1 MIRAASDWRDLEL
14 DPRAAT
20 HRRILIEASAGT
32 GKTWTIAVLY
42 LRLIVEQ
49 GLRPEAIVVSTFT
62 EAAAA
67 ELRERIRARLQWA
80 LRWSAG
86 TVPASPDEVVVQSW
100 LDAAIEQLSVAE
112 VQWRLQC
119 ALAELERAP
128 IATLHA
134 LCKRVLSEQALAAG
148 TSLRIGELVSD
159 EALRDELLDDLTRWL
174 AHAAGEDE
182 RSGLPALARMAP
194 AARATLM
201 RAALQPGVTVLGGEA
216 EALLALF
223 DDTEAPTR
231 LRDFATMLPT
241 QSRKSALRTRL
252 NELAD
257 WLQSRDFAAAI
268 DGKLHDRFADLAN
281 PEYWRE
287 QIIEDRIDA
296 ILADPTASFARH
308 AATVLTER
316 DGILRAQGARRVLPM
331 LAEWRASRLAE
342 REQFTFDELI
352 ARVHAETTA
361 PRDGGDA
368 LADRLHAQ
376 WPVALIDEF
385 QDTDARQWAIF
396 DALHRDRD
404 GAARGLLL
412 LIGDPK
418 QAIYGFRGGDIATYL
433 RAAATT
439 TQRLTLAV
447 NQRASHDLVAATNAL
462 YAASPNPFAMDD
474 DTIRYVPVQA
484 AGRADR
490 KPLQRADAG
499 ETAALQLHV
508 RGDDAL
514 EHCADL
520 IAAQL
525 APGRWHLGD
534 RALTPGDIAVL
545 LPRRDDIVD
554 LRERLQR
561 RRIPCVGAGRNDVFA
576 SIWANEL
583 RVVLHALTD
592 PADAG
597 ALRAALTTRLFAATD
612 ADLRRYAIDDAAWRA
627 QVDRFAQWS
636 EHWQRH
642 GVLHVIDRI
651 IAANAPHLLARADG
665 ERALTDL
672 RHLGE
677 LAQAEAHVRPGR
689 QQLLAW
695 FANQCDGAE
704 DTQDARG
711 GERELRIESDA
722 GRVQLMTLHASKGL
736 EFPVVLLPLMDM
748 HRGRRDEY
756 PVWNDPARG
765 MRCVDLGSARIA
777 THRAWAARESA
788 RERARVLYV
797 ALTRAQ
803 HACHLLLPKDD
814 ARAGADGS
822 AWAGLLQGIDL
833 AQLCGRCPQVAVID
847 VREHSVVPPPIAD
860 LPSPRRAR
868 SWPVRRRIDAAYSFS
883 SLMARAHA
891 WRDDDAARDEQ
902 ASGITPVGDDRDV
915 GEPRL
920 RALSDWR
927 GTEFGN
933 VLHAVFEHRAIGR
946 PMREQRALVHEQLM
960 HSGLRVDA
968 SKQAALV
975 DALVDRVQATLDA
988 DLGHGLRLGDLD
1000 ERAQRA
1006 EMDFQF
1012 RLDALD
1018 IGRLRVL
1025 CERCGEA
1032 GLVPDGLGENQ
1043 LRGFLSG
1050 KIDLVLVHGKA
1061 VHVLDYKSNH
1071 LGNALAD
1078 YENAALQRAM
1088 DEHAYRWQA
1097 LLYAVAVRRYL
1108 ARRQRADAQPLPLGD
1123 VIYLFV
1129 RAVGL
1134 APGSGVWRHR
1144 FAPDFLGAV
1153 DALFAASAA
1162 EAD

>member
-1 MIRAASDWRDLEL
+1 MTRAACDWRDLEL
-14 DPRAAT
+14 DPRAAA

-32 GKTWTIAVLY
+32 GKTWTISVLY

-86 TVPASPDEVVVQSW
+86 AVPASPDEVVVQSW
-100 LDAAIEQLSVAE
+100 LDAAIEQVSVAE

-159 EALRDELLDDLTRWL
+159 EALRDELFDDLTRWL
-174 AHAAGEDE
+174 AHAAGDDE

-201 RAALQPGVTVLGGEA
+201 RAALQPGVTVLGGDVDE
-216 EALLALF
+216 LFALF
-223 DDTEAPTR
+223 DDAEAPMR
-231 LRDFATMLPT
+231 LRDFAATLPM
-241 QSRKSALRTRL
+241 QSRKTALRKRL
-252 NELAD
+252 GELAD
-257 WLQSRDFAAAI
+257 WIAVRNLAGEVDDKPLRDLLS
-268 DGKLHDRFADLAN
+268 DT
-281 PEYWRE
+281 YWRD
-287 QIIEDRIDA
+287 QIDPARVDA
-296 ILADPTASFARH
+296 VLADPVAAFARH
-308 AATVLTER
+308 AASVLTER
-316 DGILRAQGARRVLPM
+316 DAILCAQGARRVLPM
-331 LAEWRASRLAE
+331 LAEWRSARLAE

-361 PRDGGDA
+361 PRDDGDA

-418 QAIYGFRGGDIATYL
+418 QAVYGFRGGDIATYL

-447 NQRASHDLVAATNAL
+447 NQRATHDLVAATNAL
-462 YAASPNPFAMDD
+462 YAASTNPFAMDD
-474 DTIRYVPVQA
+474 GTIRYVPVQA

-490 KPLQRADAG
+490 KPLHRTDAG
-499 ETAALQLHV
+499 TTASLQLHV
-508 RGDDAL
+508 RDGDAL

-525 APGRWHLGD
+525 APGRWKLGD
-534 RALTPGDIAVL
+534 RALAPGDIAVL

-561 RRIPCVGAGRNDVFA
+561 LRIPCVGAGRNDVFA
-576 SIWANEL
+576 SIWATEL
-583 RVVLHALTD
+583 RVVLHALAD

-597 ALRAALTTRLFAATD
+597 ALRAALATRLFAATD
-612 ADLRRYAIDDAAWRA
+612 ADLRRYAVDDAAWRA

-642 GVLHVIDRI
+642 GVLHAIDRI
-651 IAANAPHLLARADG
+651 IAANAPHLLARVDG

-695 FANQCDGAE
+695 FANQCASAGDA
-704 DTQDARG
+704 QDARG

-765 MRCVDLGSARIA
+765 ARCVDLGSARVA
-777 THRAWAARESA
+777 THRACAARESA

-803 HACHLLLPKDD
+803 HACHLLLPEDD
-814 ARAGADGS
+814 APAGADGS

-833 AQLCGRCPQVAVID
+833 AQLGVRCPQVAVID
-847 VREHSVVPPPIAD
+847 VRERVMAPLPVAD
-860 LPSPRRAR
+860 PPSPRQAR
-868 SWPVRRRIDAAYSFS
+868 SWPARRRIDAAYSFS

-902 ASGITPVGDDRDV
+902 ASGISPTGDDRDA

-920 RALSDWR
+920 GALSDWR

-933 VLHAVFEHRAIGR
+933 VVHAVFDHRAIGR
-946 PMREQRALVHEQLM
+946 PMREQRALVHEQLAR
-960 HSGLRVDA
+960 SGLRVDA
-968 SKQAALV
+968 SKQTALV
-975 DALVDRVQATLDA
+975 DALIERVQATLDA
-988 DLGHGLRLGDLD
+988 DLGRGLRLGDLD

-1018 IGRLRVL
+1018 IGRLRAL
-1025 CERCGEA
+1025 CERSGEA
-1032 GLVPDGLGENQ
+1032 GLIPDGLGETE

-1050 KIDLVLVHGKA
+1050 KIDLVLVHDAA

-1078 YENAALQRAM
+1078 YGNEALQRAM
-1088 DEHAYRWQA
+1088 GDHAYRWQA

-1108 ARRQRADAQPLPLGD
+1108 ARRQRADAQPLRLGD

-1144 FAPDFLGAV
+1144 FAPDFLNAV
-1153 DALFAASAA
+1153 DALFATSAA
-1162 EAD
+1162 EAG